1 MNQELNVNDD
11 SIQQYRRDID
21 DMAMDLRSALSS
33 SEVDIETRLLMT
45 NKQTQK
51 DGQRQIT
58 NIRQFDTMTV
68 VIDNKQNFSRDE
80 IMQSLTRSIFHIEN
94 TLAWIKAMYY
104 IWLLVYGDGEE
115 DIMIYDD
122 RIGRWYV

>member
-94 TLAWIKAMYY
+94 TLA
-104 IWLLVYGDGEE
+104 
-115 DIMIYDD
+115 
-122 RIGRWYV
+122 